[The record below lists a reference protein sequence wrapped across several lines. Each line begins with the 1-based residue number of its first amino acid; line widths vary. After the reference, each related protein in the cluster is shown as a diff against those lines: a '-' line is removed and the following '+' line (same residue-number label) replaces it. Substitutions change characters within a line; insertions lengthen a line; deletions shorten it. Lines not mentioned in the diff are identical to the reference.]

1 MNNKLNNQL
10 PAPSNIA
17 NLFPTA
23 LGIYKND
30 NHRETKKVL
39 TEMMKHAPFQKNEE
53 CPSLIH
59 YFDAGDSVLVK
70 DELKFFRDWV
80 EEKALNFATEVVGYS
95 IDKLNVT
102 DSWLNVSNKGAFQP
116 PHMHVNSFISA
127 TYYVNK
133 GKGHSPLIFI
143 HPRNQNIPPASQI
156 MSVNYSSRNLYQ
168 SDVPVD
174 VEEGNLVIWESH
186 LVHGYPPNESDNR
199 ISLSMNFMPS
209 TVKHHI
215 YSYKTVRR

>member
-1 MNNKLNNQL
+1 MNNQLNNQL
-10 PAPSNIA
+10 PTPSNVV

-23 LGIYKND
+23 VGIYKND
-30 NHRETKKVL
+30 NHREIKKVL
-39 TEMMKHAPFQKNEE
+39 TEMMKHAPFQENED
-53 CPSLIH
+53 CPRLIH

-70 DELKFFRDWV
+70 DELKFLRDWV
-80 EEKALNFATEVVGYS
+80 EEKALDFATETMGYS

-102 DSWLNVSNKGAFQP
+102 DSWLNVSNRDAFQP

-133 GKGHSPLIFI
+133 KKDHSPLIFI
-143 HPRNQNIPPASQI
+143 HPRNQNAPSASPI

-168 SDVPVD
+168 SDIPVD

-186 LVHGYPPNESDNR
+186 LVHGYPPNEGDNR

-209 TVKHHI
+209 TVRHDR
-215 YSYKTVRR
+215 YSYETVRR